1 MKLGTKMLSAVTA
14 GLVLAASLAG
24 CSSGAATATPTP
36 IPLPEGVPED
46 VILEAAGIAKDTP
59 LITVDGAG
67 VPAEE
72 LLYWVTYSADQYAQW
87 GMTDLSMDMGS
98 GQTLGSYY
106 LDSAVENAT
115 LYQVVRNHAEEL
127 KMGWNEANEADYEA
141 QLSQLKSSLAA
152 QMGVGT
158 ASDGESASPDPEIA
172 AKTDA
177 EYVRFLAYM
186 GLHKIPLP

>member
-1 MKLGTKMLSAVTA
+1 MKFGTTMLSAVTA

-36 IPLPEGVPED
+36 IPLTEGVPED

-87 GMTDLSMDMGS
+87 LS
-98 GQTLGSYY
+98 LI
-106 LDSAVENAT
+106 
-115 LYQVVRNHAEEL
+115 H
-127 KMGWNEANEADYEA
+127 
-141 QLSQLKSSLAA
+141 
-152 QMGVGT
+152 
-158 ASDGESASPDPEIA
+158 I
-172 AKTDA
+172 
-177 EYVRFLAYM
+177 
-186 GLHKIPLP
+186 